1 MRRSIALISTMIV
14 AGIVAAC
21 DGSSTEPAHCDVI
34 TTTAS
39 YVDGAQLT
47 GIVTLMLRENGSSA
61 TSPVWVV
68 SVDVHDNPDFTIQF
82 TVTGDTPIFER
93 TGSAPP
99 TASSLC
105 RLNAGQRVQVPS
117 STFADGFGD
126 HLPVSGNDPAPP
138 LPPDVAQ
145 IVIVR

>member
-1 MRRSIALISTMIV
+1 MRRSIALISTVIA
-14 AGIVAAC
+14 AGVLAAC
-21 DGSSTEPAHCDVI
+21 DGSSTEPARCDVI

-47 GIVTLMLRENGSSA
+47 GIVTSMILANGSSA
-61 TSPVWVV
+61 SSPVWLVH
-68 SVDVHDNPDFTIQF
+68 VDVHDNPDFTIYF
-82 TVTGDTPIFER
+82 TVTGETPVFER

-105 RLNAGQRVQVPS
+105 RLDVGQKVQVPS

-126 HLPVSGNDPAPP
+126 HPPVSGNELAPQQ
-138 LPPDVAQ
+138 PPDVGQ